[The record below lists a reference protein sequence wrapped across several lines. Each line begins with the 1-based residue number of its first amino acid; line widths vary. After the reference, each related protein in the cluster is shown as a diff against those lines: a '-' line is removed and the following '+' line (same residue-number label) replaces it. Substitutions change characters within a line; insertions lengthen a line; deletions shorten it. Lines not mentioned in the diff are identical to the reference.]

1 MQESTEMIA
10 CAAKSANHIYPRRR
24 YTSYQF
30 CAFCRMTRS
39 VYTLCGFQNL
49 NPVGF
54 CVVCAFCGNYKQR
67 RYKYKSFS
75 PINCNLQF
83 YHSKF
88 RMNHVFY
95 VYSRIYFPAHR
106 ALLYIQIK
114 LSRACSRKA
123 LSECKASRRLGKYI
137 RGFNCYCTRPAAT
150 AIV

>member
-1 MQESTEMIA
+1 MLA
-10 CAAKSANHIYPRRR
+10 GL
-24 YTSYQF
+24 
-30 CAFCRMTRS
+30 RS
-39 VYTLCGFQNL
+39 VGTTSKGDTSTRAFRRHRRQPCLTLASLHKQSILCFLSYDAQRLYALWIPNL

-106 ALLYIQIK
+106 AT
-114 LSRACSRKA
+114 A
-123 LSECKASRRLGKYI
+123 LSEGKASRRLGKYI
-137 RGFNCYCTRPAAT
+137 RGGNCYCKRPAAT

>member
-1 MQESTEMIA
+1 
-10 CAAKSANHIYPRRR
+10 
-24 YTSYQF
+24 
-30 CAFCRMTRS
+30 MTRS
-39 VYTLCGFQNL
+39 VYTLCVFQNL

-83 YHSKF
+83 YHSIF

-106 ALLYIQIK
+106 ALLYLKEKQVEDSENIYGVLIVIV
-114 LSRACSRKA
+114 KA
-123 LSECKASRRLGKYI
+123 QPHKHKYQ
-137 RGFNCYCTRPAAT
+137 RPAAT

>member
-1 MQESTEMIA
+1 MIA

-24 YTSYQF
+24 YTNYQF

-39 VYTLCGFQNL
+39 VYTLCVFQNL

-106 ALLYIQIK
+106 AT
-114 LSRACSRKA
+114 A
-123 LSECKASRRLGKYI
+123 LSEGKASRRLGKYI
-137 RGFNCYCTRPAAT
+137 RGFNCYCKRPAAT